1 MGGKIPSSTREV
13 DIPYPPVFSYLDFS
27 KDFILHDDT
36 SKDGFI
42 CAIYQQQQDQL
53 RLIGYRNKTLVGA
66 EKLKI
71 IDNIVYRKVWKTYN
85 YYYYQNCTGRY
96 TKNCLVL

>member
-1 MGGKIPSSTREV
+1 MGGKIPSSTRDF
-13 DIPYPPVFSYLDFS
+13 DILYPPVFSYLDFS

-42 CAIYQQQQDQL
+42 CAMYQQQQDQL

-71 IDNIVYRKVWKTYN
+71 IGNIVYRKVWKTYN

-96 TKNCLVL
+96 TKNCLVI